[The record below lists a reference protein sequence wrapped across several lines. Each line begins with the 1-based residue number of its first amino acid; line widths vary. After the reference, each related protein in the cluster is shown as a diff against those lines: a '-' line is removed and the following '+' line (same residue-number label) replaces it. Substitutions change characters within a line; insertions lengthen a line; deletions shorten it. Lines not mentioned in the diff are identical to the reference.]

1 MRYTRRGR
9 LTAGIAAIALVA
21 VACGGGETAD
31 TDDAT
36 ESTDDSDDGDEA
48 AGGDIPDAPSDGV
61 ESDRFNIGW
70 MGDVTGPTASAQVL
84 NLRGTEAYFDMVNA
98 DGGVLGRELNLIVK
112 DDEYGAELGVSNF
125 QELLSDDRVLT
136 IAHLGGSFI
145 VDAVLPDAEREGLP
159 LIVTGQTVNTSL
171 ASPYAFHLLGHYF
184 DQADVSVAR
193 MLEEV
198 PAEELR
204 VGVAKLEVP
213 SGDEWDVG
221 IQKALDEQGG
231 EYVGNLSIS
240 VSAPDAGAFT
250 STVQQL
256 IDNEGMN
263 YLAIHVAPSSALFVV
278 NTLASAGIDI
288 PVIGMQGAASLNVF
302 AEGDPDQLEVTE
314 GVHSYLTYADDS
326 EGSDEIRAFLDGE
339 GASYVDDAAHINFS
353 AGWLV
358 GMIIHNSLEKA
369 AADAGEITRET
380 FYEALQ
386 TAHDTKGLTCP
397 VDWTDGNGNPCAA
410 PFTSDGE
417 QMSIV
422 GDFEQWAEVVSGDYS
437 LAD

>member
-1 MRYTRRGR
+1 MRHTRRGR
-9 LTAGIAAIALVA
+9 ITAGLAAIALVA

-31 TDDAT
+31 TDET
-36 ESTDDSDDGDEA
+36 TDDAGDDGDEA
-48 AGGDIPDAPSDGV
+48 ASDGDIPDAPNDGV
-61 ESDRFNIGW
+61 ESDRINIGW

-84 NLRGTEAYFDMVNA
+84 NLAGTEAYFDMVNA

-125 QELLSDDRVLT
+125 QELLNDDRVLT

-145 VDAVLPDAEREGLP
+145 VDAVLPDAEREELP

-198 PAEELR
+198 PADELR

-213 SGDEWDVG
+213 SGDEWDIG

-240 VSAPDAGAFT
+240 VSSPDAGAFA

-278 NTLASAGIDI
+278 NTLASAGIEI

-302 AEGDPDQLEVTE
+302 AEGDADQLEITE
-314 GVHSYLTYADDS
+314 GVHSYRTLADDS
-326 EGSDEIRAFLDGE
+326 EGADEIRAFIEGE
-339 GASYVDDAAHINFS
+339 GASYADDAEHINFT

-369 AADAGEITRET
+369 AADSGEVNRAT

-397 VDWTDGNGNPCAA
+397 VDWTERNDNPCAA

-417 QMSIV
+417 SMFMV
-422 GDFEQWAEVVSGDYS
+422 GDFKQWAEVVTADYS